1 MGPFWPLWV
10 CFSVFWGRPGE
21 VYGNGRFPYAYL
33 GSLRSR
39 FGSLLGL
46 PGVVFWPSGGSL
58 GSSRAPF
65 GLFGGAFR
73 CALRLV
79 NIACFF
85 MTRGLFV
92 ILMLSFWLAPVALMR
107 GLLRYCFPLAFRK
120 GNNMCGKHP
129 GRLFNNFS
137 CVGAY
142 TRVSH
147 PIRSQRLPNPAPR
160 NSKDHSQTFPEV
172 FFLRFHCVFFYAP
185 QFAFGAVRN
194 QPRRLRNPKQQH
206 KKIINKIRGRSG
218 LGLCC
223 SGKTSAVGPYWN
235 SLGASAS

>member
-120 GNNMCGKHP
+120 GKTCSENT
-129 GRLFNNFS
+129 LADFLITF
-137 CVGAY
+137 
-142 TRVSH
+142 RVSGRIPEYPIPSVPRDSRTPH
-147 PIRSQRLPNPAPR
+147 PDISKIIPR
-160 NSKDHSQTFPEV
+160 RFQKLFSEV
-172 FFLRFHCVFFYAP
+172 PLCIFYAP

>member
-85 MTRGLFV
+85 VTRGLFV

-120 GNNMCGKHP
+120 GKTCSENT
-129 GRLFNNFS
+129 LADLLITF
-137 CVGAY
+137 
-142 TRVSH
+142 RVSGRIPEYPIPSVPRDSRTPH
-147 PIRSQRLPNPAPR
+147 PEIPKIIPRRSQ
-160 NSKDHSQTFPEV
+160 K
-172 FFLRFHCVFFYAP
+172 FFLRFHCVFF
-185 QFAFGAVRN
+185 
-194 QPRRLRNPKQQH
+194 LR
-206 KKIINKIRGRSG
+206 
-218 LGLCC
+218 
-223 SGKTSAVGPYWN
+223 SAVCLW
-235 SLGASAS
+235 SCAQSAKKASKPKTATQKNHQ